1 MSAEGSL
8 PLLRYRVDACA
19 AVNARAHAPGTA
31 SRPSDP
37 STSDNSDS
45 RCASSVPS
53 RPNLS
58 RHIVDRALCQAPGS
72 LREIRPVPYRTSS
85 DVPNRLRGHRLFAS
99 IATDSRSCRR
109 TAASKSL
116 RDRRPRFV
124 FRPATA
130 LPRAALGP
138 FCTGPSSGVYRAHPD
153 ASLWTAGTRHASS
166 RRSAAPHRDQA
177 SRSPSGSF
185 DRRRP
190 REMESAG
197 KIPVAR
203 PSKQRHRAFT
213 YGHRPPIITA
223 QSSCSREHRSEVR
236 RWRN

>member
-1 MSAEGSL
+1 MREHTL
-8 PLLRYRVDACA
+8 PEQPVVPVIPPRRIIATVDALPQCA
-19 AVNARAHAPGTA
+19 HVLTFPDTSSTGRFAKPRAA
-31 SRPSDP
+31 SEKSDP
-37 STSDNSDS
+37 SPTGLRPTS
-45 RCASSVPS
+45 R
-53 RPNLS
+53 
-58 RHIVDRALCQAPGS
+58 IVFAG
-72 LREIRPVPYRTSS
+72 I
-85 DVPNRLRGHRLFAS
+85 GWFAS

-153 ASLWTAGTRHASS
+153 ASLWTAGTRQASS

-190 REMESAG
+190 REMESGG

-213 YGHRPPIITA
+213 YGGRPPIITA